1 MAPLLML
8 PITWRKQDLKKFGMM
23 TLLNHKVS
31 FPYSSLIIMV
41 HDSWTSKSYF
51 LDPDELKIIA
61 IARREADFALAK
73 QKEAEAAT
81 KTEAEKPK
89 TDFSDIELEKIDS
102 SEDLE
107 KLGLDYLKFLLQLRK
122 LKCGGTLTDRAKRLF
137 SVKNLTPEQYP
148 KKIKAK

>member
-1 MAPLLML
+1 M
-8 PITWRKQDLKKFGMM
+8 
-23 TLLNHKVS
+23 
-31 FPYSSLIIMV
+31 
-41 HDSWTSKSYF
+41 
-51 LDPDELKIIA
+51 
-61 IARREADFALAK
+61 AK
-73 QKEAEAAT
+73 QKEAEAVA

-102 SEDLE
+102 SDDLE